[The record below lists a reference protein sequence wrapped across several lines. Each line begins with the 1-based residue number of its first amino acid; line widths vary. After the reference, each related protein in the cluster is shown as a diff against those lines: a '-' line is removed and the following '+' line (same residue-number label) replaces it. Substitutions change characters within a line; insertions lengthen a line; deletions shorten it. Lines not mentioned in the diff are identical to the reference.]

1 MPSEKTLELARDC
14 ADEMQRARYGECD
27 RCDSALDDAGVCSGC
42 GEYPRQ
48 GYESHCRGVALLERG
63 ETPVNRSDLAH
74 ALYALHAFRG
84 DAIGAGANTWRAASL
99 RYESARLRFAELSA
113 NRRSL

>member
-1 MPSEKTLELARDC
+1 MPSEKTIELARDC

-27 RCDSALDDAGVCSGC
+27 RCDAPLDDAGVCSGC

-63 ETPVNRSDLAH
+63 ETPINRADLAH
-74 ALYALHAFRG
+74 ARDTLHGFRG
-84 DAIGAGANTWRAASL
+84 SAIGAGHNTWRESAL
-99 RYESARLRFAELSA
+99 RYEAARLRFAELDA
-113 NRRSL
+113 KTK